1 MTSEP
6 ISSPCIKVC
15 AIDGQTGWCL
25 GCGRALDEIAG
36 WVAMGETGRNR
47 VESEL
52 PRRMDTLRALG
63 KLGVS
68 DESQ

>member
-25 GCGRALDEIAG
+25 GCGRALNEIAG
-36 WVAMGETGRNR
+36 WVALGQDGRDRIEALLPNR
-47 VESEL
+47 LEQL
-52 PRRMDTLRALG
+52 KAQG
-63 KLGVS
+63 KLGS
-68 DESQ
+68 GT